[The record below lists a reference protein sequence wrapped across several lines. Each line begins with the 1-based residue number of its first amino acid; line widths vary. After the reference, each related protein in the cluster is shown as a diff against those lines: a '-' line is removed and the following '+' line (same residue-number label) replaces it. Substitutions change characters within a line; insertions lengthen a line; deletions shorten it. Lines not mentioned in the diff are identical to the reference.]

1 MYKPRKIWG
10 GVYFWA
16 TASGKGLRFLVF
28 LAAGTRLV
36 RGLWYPLRA
45 HHWGGVPSETPKIWC
60 TTPQSSS
67 ISVYKILFQSHFL
80 LCHRGEIR
88 VKTCG
93 KCQGLPDIFLL
104 TQVFGGNL
112 RALPHPWWCGG
123 RDADGPRM
131 QRCGELGCW
140 GLGGAFRFLDPQQFF
155 GVSLPTLPSKSI
167 IHAWCIPFI
176 YVL

>member
-1 MYKPRKIWG
+1 MGGSIFLSHSQLERPSFFGVFGGWHPTRPRFVISTSCAPLRWGAQWNTKDLMYNPPKSINFCLQNPFPISFSSMPSRFFGWKPAGNVK
-10 GVYFWA
+10 
-16 TASGKGLRFLVF
+16 VF
-28 LAAGTRLV
+28 LT
-36 RGLWYPLRA
+36 
-45 HHWGGVPSETPKIWC
+45 
-60 TTPQSSS
+60 
-67 ISVYKILFQSHFL
+67 
-80 LCHRGEIR
+80 
-88 VKTCG
+88 
-93 KCQGLPDIFLL
+93 IFLL

-167 IHAWCIPFI
+167 IHAWCIPVRCVI
-176 YVL
+176 DVS